1 MNVNDF
7 MAKHGITDD
16 DLNRMAEPY
25 ENGDFEPEPDGN
37 VFSGSH
43 LDAVGKRRVTVV
55 YDAADTQKV
64 ARIARSRGVKPSAIY
79 RDALDRYLATQ
90 A

>member
-7 MAKHGITDD
+7 MAKHSITDT
-16 DLNRMAEPY
+16 DLDRMAEPY
-25 ENGDFEPEPDGN
+25 ENGDFEFEPDGK

-64 ARIARSRGVKPSAIY
+64 EWIARSRGVKPSAVY
-79 RDALDRYLATQ
+79 RDALDYYLA
-90 A
+90 AHD